1 MTSDLELYRQHHVDG
16 LTYEDIAAKYEL
28 SVDSVRG
35 RISRLNISQRTSV
48 MQNLAT
54 KAPLENTFL
63 AKQRE
68 IIARA
73 EVDFQER
80 QELLADVDEPGM
92 PYTAI
97 FVSDLHLPYT
107 DWKAVELALA
117 IIADVKPEFVSG
129 YNDLFDFT
137 GYGRWL
143 DTRPPAAQLW
153 DDNIDNAIKTAA
165 EWHRTIKR
173 FSPETLILQVLGN
186 HDKWLFQYLR
196 TERNGYTEKNIWEF
210 MGEMENQGVLQFTNA
225 ETNAENVIK
234 ISPGLKWV
242 HGASTAALLSTVG
255 KNTIERMGEDGLFF
269 NTVAGHTHRSG
280 EVKHLGV
287 KHWNAGKLC
296 IDDMSY
302 LKHPGRWDT
311 GIVINEFYATSREV
325 SGTIV
330 DFKRRGSTLTAEYK
344 GVKYTV

>member
-1 MTSDLELYRQHHVDG
+1 MTSDLNLYRLHHVDG
-16 LTYEDIAAKYEL
+16 LSYIDIAAKYEL
-28 SVDSVRG
+28 DPDSVRG
-35 RISRLNISQRTSV
+35 RISRVSLADRMRLMEDI
-48 MQNLAT
+48 AT

-68 IIARA
+68 IIARSEA
-73 EVDFQER
+73 EFESR
-80 QELLADVDEPGM
+80 QETLQIYDGEA
-92 PYTAI
+92 PYTAV

-107 DWKAVELALA
+107 DWKAAQLALE
-117 IIADVKPEFVSG
+117 IISDLQPDYVSG

-153 DDNIDNAIKTAA
+153 DDNIDNAIKTSA
-165 EWHRTIKR
+165 EWHRSIKR
-173 FSPETLILQVLGN
+173 FSPDSLILQVLGN

-196 TERNGYTEKNIWEF
+196 TERNGFTEKNVYDF
-210 MGEMENQGVLQFTNA
+210 MAAMEQQGVLQFTNA
-225 ETNAENVIK
+225 ETNAENVVT

-242 HGASTAALLSTVG
+242 HGASTAMLLSTVG
-255 KNTIERMGEDGLFF
+255 KNTIERMGENGVYF
-269 NTVAGHTHRSG
+269 NTVSGHTHRSG
-280 EVKHLGV
+280 EIKHLGV

-296 IDDMSY
+296 IDNMSY
-302 LKHPGRWDT
+302 LKHPGNWDT
-311 GIVINEFYATSREV
+311 GIVVNEFWATTREAR
-325 SGTIV
+325 GTVV